1 MASLRLKFEPPF
13 GAGSLLL
20 SLGLHLA
27 VVALV
32 LMAGWQKP
40 QVASPILEVSLVAL
54 PGEPGSP
61 GPDAGGSAS
70 GDKAPA
76 AQPAPVPKVAA
87 KPVPKPAAP
96 PASRHRARPQSPP
109 PVKAEAALPQP
120 KPAAPSPPA
129 YASLSDRPSAAEAG
143 SRESFGG
150 AGGAAASGAAGSRAG
165 GGDGSERSRGGPGRG
180 GGSGGLAAAQNQYLS
195 LIRARILAHRHY
207 PPLARARQMEGVVRL
222 RFTLA
227 ANGALNR
234 GVQIVTP
241 SGFTVLDEQA
251 SQCVL
256 AAAPFPPFPAELQR
270 DSLTVEVPIV
280 YQLKDWAG

>member
-1 MASLRLKFEPPF
+1 MASLRLKFESPF

-27 VVALV
+27 VVLLV

-40 QVASPILEVSLVAL
+40 PAAPPVLEVSLVAL
-54 PGEPGSP
+54 PGEPGPP
-61 GPDAGGSAS
+61 GPDAGGSAPEA
-70 GDKAPA
+70 KAPA
-76 AQPAPVPKVAA
+76 AQPAAAPQAAPK
-87 KPVPKPAAP
+87 AAP
-96 PASRHRARPQSPP
+96 PAAPRRQSRPQPPPPVRVQAARPQPG
-109 PVKAEAALPQP
+109 
-120 KPAAPSPPA
+120 PAAPSPPA
-129 YASLSDRPSAAEAG
+129 SAALPDRPYVAG
-143 SRESFGG
+143 AGGRGSFGDS
-150 AGGAAASGAAGSRAG
+150 GGAAASGATGSGSGEMAGAG
-165 GGDGSERSRGGPGRG
+165 RGRGGPGGPG
-180 GGSGGLAAAQNQYLS
+180 GGSGGLAAAQNRYLS

-207 PPLARARQMEGVVRL
+207 PPMARARQMEGVVHL

-227 ANGALNR
+227 ANGSLSR
-234 GVQIVTP
+234 GVQIVKP

-251 SQCVL
+251 SRCVL